1 MWLVHPMGRV
11 LLPLALRAGISANLI
26 SVIGFGVGV
35 CAALAF
41 VQWHSP
47 GMALL
52 GLALGLL
59 WLVCDGLDG
68 MVARATGTASAF
80 GRVMDGVC
88 DHGVFVV
95 IYVLLASSIGTVQGW
110 ALAIIAGAAHVV
122 QSSLYEGER
131 ARFHRRLRGDPAPVR
146 HAPLGSTIVRG
157 YDALSGSIDR
167 LAARFDATM
176 RAANSPAV
184 FGRDYGNAAAPAM
197 KAMSLLSANV
207 RLIAITLACVVGAPT
222 LFWWIEIVPLTLVA
236 LATIGW
242 HRRIERRL
250 TDQLSATPGL
260 HAGA

>member
-1 MWLVHPMGRV
+1 MWLVHPLGRV
-11 LLPLALRAGISANLI
+11 LLPLALRAGISANLV
-26 SVIGFGVGV
+26 SVIGFGIGVG
-35 CAALAF
+35 AALAF
-41 VQWHSP
+41 ARWTTP
-47 GMALL
+47 GMAFV

-95 IYVLLASSIGTVQGW
+95 IYVLLASSIGTVEAW
-110 ALAIIAGAAHVV
+110 TLAIVAGAAHAV

-131 ARFHRRLRGDPAPVR
+131 ARFHRRVRGVVAPVR
-146 HAPLGSTIVRG
+146 HEALGSAIVRG

-167 LAARFDATM
+167 LAARFDAAM
-176 RAANSPAV
+176 GAAHDPAG
-184 FGRDYGNAAAPAM
+184 FGRRYGDDAAPAM

-207 RLIAITLACVVGAPT
+207 RLIAVTLACAAGAPT

>member
-1 MWLVHPMGRV
+1 LGRA
-11 LLPLALRAGISANLI
+11 LLPLALRVGISANLV
-26 SVIGFGVGV
+26 SVIGFVVGVG
-35 CAALAF
+35 AALAF
-41 VQWHSP
+41 ARWHSP

-52 GLALGLL
+52 GLALGVL

-95 IYVLLASSIGTVQGW
+95 IYVLLAGSIGTVEAW
-110 ALAIIAGAAHVV
+110 TLAITAGAAHVI

-131 ARFHRRLRGDPAPVR
+131 ARFHRRVRGDPAPVR
-146 HAPLGSTIVRG
+146 HAPLGSPIVRG

-167 LAARFDATM
+167 LAARFDSAM
-176 RAANSPAV
+176 RAARDPAA
-184 FGRDYGNAAAPAM
+184 FGRDYGRAAAPAM

-207 RLIAITLACVVGAPT
+207 RLAAIALACGVGAPT